1 MEAVGLGKG
10 EGQAKSGDDYFQ
22 KFCSE
27 EKEKRIKW
35 KVSCCLFLSV
45 CFKGEHMRISVHKRK
60 GNQGKGKM
68 YS

>member
-10 EGQAKSGDDYFQ
+10 EGQAKNGDDYFQ

-45 CFKGEHMRISVHKRK
+45 LR
-60 GNQGKGKM
+60 GNT
-68 YS
+68 